1 MKGNYE
7 FRVKS
12 KKVIFEFSIRRN
24 ITIIK
29 GNSAT
34 GKTTLL
40 HILYEYLRTGKQ
52 SGYSVTTN
60 AEYFVYLRDEVGRS
74 WQDAL
79 YPLKNTVIFIEEN
92 NNFIFGTEFA
102 KFVKE
107 SGNYFVLISRSPL
120 KTLPYSIH
128 EIYEIVTE
136 GKRTDIKE
144 SYHELK
150 EIYCNYPILQN
161 NKMQNIVTEDSN
173 SGYQFFSKIFSESNV
188 VSANGNSNLIKAVKM
203 LDNQDVLIIA
213 DGAAF
218 GALIENCVD
227 YFETQ
232 FNRRISLWLP
242 ESFEYLI
249 LKSGVIKYENLDDI
263 LENTSEYVECEKYV
277 SWERFFT
284 DMLIDATRNKREKYS
299 KDTLNEY
306 YLEDGIA
313 KKIIVQMP
321 EELREKRKI

>member
-1 MKGNYE
+1 
-7 FRVKS
+7 
-12 KKVIFEFSIRRN
+12 
-24 ITIIK
+24 
-29 GNSAT
+29 
-34 GKTTLL
+34 
-40 HILYEYLRTGKQ
+40 
-52 SGYSVTTN
+52 
-60 AEYFVYLRDEVGRS
+60 
-74 WQDAL
+74 
-79 YPLKNTVIFIEEN
+79 
-92 NNFIFGTEFA
+92 
-102 KFVKE
+102 
-107 SGNYFVLISRSPL
+107 
-120 KTLPYSIH
+120 
-128 EIYEIVTE
+128 
-136 GKRTDIKE
+136 
-144 SYHELK
+144 
-150 EIYCNYPILQN
+150 
-161 NKMQNIVTEDSN
+161 MQNIVTEDSN

-284 DMLIDATRNKREKYS
+284 GLSAKISPIIWRVVMKMLIIRVYPMRIFPMK
-299 KDTLNEY
+299 
-306 YLEDGIA
+306 
-313 KKIIVQMP
+313 
-321 EELREKRKI
+321 